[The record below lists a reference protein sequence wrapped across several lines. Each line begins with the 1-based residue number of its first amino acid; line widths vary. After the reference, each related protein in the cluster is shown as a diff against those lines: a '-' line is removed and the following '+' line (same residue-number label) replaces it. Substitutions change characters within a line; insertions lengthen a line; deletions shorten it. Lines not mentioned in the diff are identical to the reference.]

1 MSQLRVFAEYL
12 QIFLGLFTLIGIVY
26 RLAQIE
32 NKIHLAID
40 KVGDDF
46 WKRCTDIENKLA
58 LHVVE
63 CDTRARTDR
72 YSIKYTFTKLQN
84 LEEKIDLILGDTN
97 NEN

>member
-1 MSQLRVFAEYL
+1 MSQIRIIAEYL
-12 QIFLGLFTLIGIVY
+12 QLFLAVATLIGIVY
-26 RLAQIE
+26 KLAQIE

-40 KVGDDF
+40 NVADDF
-46 WKRCTDIENKLA
+46 WKRCTEIENKLA

-84 LEEKIDLILGDTN
+84 LEEKIDLILGKP
-97 NEN
+97 EE